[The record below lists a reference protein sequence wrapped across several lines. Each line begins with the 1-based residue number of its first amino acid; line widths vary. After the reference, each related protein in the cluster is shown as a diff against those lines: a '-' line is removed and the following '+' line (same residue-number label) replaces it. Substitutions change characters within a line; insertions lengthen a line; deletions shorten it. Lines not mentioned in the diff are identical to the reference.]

1 MKKLRKKG
9 KENGREGRWDFSTA
23 LASVGKIFP
32 RIEFSK
38 LSINLVTGASLVAQ
52 LVKNPPG
59 DPSLVP
65 ELGRSLGE
73 GIPKDRGAWQAAVQ
87 EAAKSQ
93 TGPRVHPSDGAREGE
108 KWGKRSNLTQ
118 CLVT

>member
-93 TGPRVHPSDGAREGE
+93 TGPRAHPSDGVREGE

>member
-1 MKKLRKKG
+1 MKKLRKKEKG
-9 KENGREGRWDFSTA
+9 NGREGRWDFSTA

-73 GIPKDRGAWQAAVQ
+73 GISKDRGAWQAAVH
-87 EAAKSQ
+87 EDGKNR
-93 TGPRVHPSDGAREGE
+93 TGPRAHASDGARE
-108 KWGKRSNLTQ
+108 
-118 CLVT
+118 